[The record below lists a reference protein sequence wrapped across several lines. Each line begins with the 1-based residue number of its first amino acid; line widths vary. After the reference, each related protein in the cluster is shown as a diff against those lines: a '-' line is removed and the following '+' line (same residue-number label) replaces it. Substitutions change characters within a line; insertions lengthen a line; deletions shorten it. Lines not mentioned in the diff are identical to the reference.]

1 MQKNS
6 STGPEIMYLYF
17 SNKHGIIFPKNK
29 GDYTMENQKEI
40 KTKEQTKKCKYCQA
54 DIPKKARVCP
64 VCRRKQGGGCLS
76 YILIAL
82 IIVFVII
89 PTWMGC
95 SVKNSNS
102 KPKENKPQ
110 DVVDIKTTGQ
120 PVENTEN
127 EEEYKASCEEYSYK
141 DVLRNPEQYVGK
153 RVKVTVK
160 ISSVHEESWANDT
173 KYYFAYTE
181 SQYGWYGDRYG
192 IIDCREAQDPKLLT
206 DDIITVYGEISDPQQ
221 TSSLIV
227 TSEEV
232 FCINMKYIDFIS
244 E

>member
-1 MQKNS
+1 
-6 STGPEIMYLYF
+6 
-17 SNKHGIIFPKNK
+17 
-29 GDYTMENQKEI
+29 MENEKEI
-40 KTKEQTKKCKYCQA
+40 KTKEQTKKCKYCQS
-54 DIPKKARVCP
+54 DIPKKASVCP

-82 IIVFVII
+82 IVVFVII
-89 PTWMGC
+89 PALIG
-95 SVKNSNS
+95 NSERSSSNKAQGNS
-102 KPKENKPQ
+102 QQETVGTTPIEQPLEN
-110 DVVDIKTTGQ
+110 
-120 PVENTEN
+120 VES

-160 ISSVHEESWANDT
+160 ISSVHEQSWVNDT

-181 SQYGWYGDRYG
+181 SKYGWHGDRYG
-192 IIDCREAQDPKLLT
+192 VFEYRETQDPKLLT